1 MSIAPFID
9 FAGRWIVLTGASSG
23 IGRAIAIELA
33 RRGARVLLT
42 GRNEEQLRATQE
54 QLPAQSS
61 RIVVQD
67 LHQIDVLSGIVR
79 DHAKQHGRIYGL
91 CYCSGVVET
100 RPLGSFHAEG
110 FRDMVTVNVT
120 AAFELARA
128 VCRRDVITEAEG
140 ALLFVASIYGTVG
153 MPGQMAYSATKGALQ
168 SAARTLAIELAR
180 RKIRVNTLS
189 PGLVQTPMT
198 AKAFS
203 VLSAEQIHEIESSHP
218 LGTGQPHE
226 VAHAAAFLLAPQTTW
241 ITGTDLVI
249 DGGYTA
255 R

>member
-100 RPLGSFHAEG
+100 RPLGS
-110 FRDMVTVNVT
+110 
-120 AAFELARA
+120 
-128 VCRRDVITEAEG
+128 
-140 ALLFVASIYGTVG
+140 
-153 MPGQMAYSATKGALQ
+153 
-168 SAARTLAIELAR
+168 
-180 RKIRVNTLS
+180 
-189 PGLVQTPMT
+189 
-198 AKAFS
+198 
-203 VLSAEQIHEIESSHP
+203 
-218 LGTGQPHE
+218 
-226 VAHAAAFLLAPQTTW
+226 
-241 ITGTDLVI
+241 
-249 DGGYTA
+249 
-255 R
+255 